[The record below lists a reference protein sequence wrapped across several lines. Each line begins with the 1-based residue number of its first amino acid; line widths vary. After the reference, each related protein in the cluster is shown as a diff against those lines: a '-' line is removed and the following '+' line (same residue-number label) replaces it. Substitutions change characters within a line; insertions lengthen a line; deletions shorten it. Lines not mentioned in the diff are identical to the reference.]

1 MFWNKLDY
9 VGIRDNRWASFINKL
24 QTLYSLI
31 LTDEKHRTRWMI
43 NILKPVLWLLWT
55 QLCPKP
61 ACVLF
66 SLNYGSKLF
75 NVENGW
81 CSDIVLCEDKAWLY
95 LYFYEWGFLGFLFF
109 ALDNKTWL
117 EKCFLMLGIN
127 YEENCLIAYEYIVS
141 FSLISVYQS
150 SEMYFIV
157 QVSLC
162 KSKRSLLSFWEL
174 NKKMYGYICPLKMQF
189 YRLLSNL

>member
-81 CSDIVLCEDKAWLY
+81 CSDIVLCEDKARLY
-95 LYFYEWGFLGFLFF
+95 LYFL
-109 ALDNKTWL
+109 
-117 EKCFLMLGIN
+117 
-127 YEENCLIAYEYIVS
+127 
-141 FSLISVYQS
+141 SVYQS